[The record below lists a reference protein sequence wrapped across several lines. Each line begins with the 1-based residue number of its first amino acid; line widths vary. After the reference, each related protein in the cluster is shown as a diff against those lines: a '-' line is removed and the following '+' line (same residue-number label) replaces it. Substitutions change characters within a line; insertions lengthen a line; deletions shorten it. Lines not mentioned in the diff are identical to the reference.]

1 MALVSMKEML
11 QKARREHY
19 GIGAF
24 NIFNIESMEAVLEAA
39 EEQKSPL
46 ILAFAE
52 IMKSDINI
60 EYISMVGRKMAE
72 GASVP
77 VALHLDHGQSY
88 EYCLTALRH
97 GFSSVMI
104 DASVKPLKE
113 NIAITKRV
121 VDACKHLGISV
132 EAELGHVGEGSTYGT
147 DTDDSYKTDPEEVK
161 KFVAE
166 TGVDALAVS
175 IGNAHGAYKKAPKID
190 HERLIKLREITEVP
204 LVLHGGSGIS
214 DDDFRLTVKEGI
226 CKINIF
232 TEMSQQAIA
241 NVKALVESGDHK
253 WVLDFNKTIKAS
265 MKKVALK
272 RMEVFGSVGKA

>member
-11 QKARREHY
+11 QKARKERY

-52 IMKSDINI
+52 MMKSNINI
-60 EYISMVGRKMAE
+60 EYISLVGKKMAQE
-72 GASVP
+72 ASVP

-97 GFSSVMI
+97 GFSSVMV
-104 DASVKPLKE
+104 DASVKSLEE
-113 NIAITKRV
+113 NIAITKKV
-121 VDACKHLGISV
+121 VAACKHLGISV

-147 DTDDSYKTDPEEVK
+147 DSDDSYKTIPEEVK

-166 TGVDALAVS
+166 TDVDALAVS

-190 HERLIKLREITEVP
+190 HERLIKLREVTEVP

-241 NVKALVESGDHK
+241 NVKELQNSGDYK
-253 WVLDFNKTIKAS
+253 WVLDFNAAIKAG

>member
-113 NIAITKRV
+113 NIAISKKV

-147 DTDDSYKTDPEEVK
+147 DSDDSYKTDPEEVK

-253 WVLDFNKTIKAS
+253 WVLDFNKTIKAG

>member
-11 QKARREHY
+11 VKARKGHY
-19 GIGAF
+19 AIGAF
-24 NIFNIESMEAVLEAA
+24 NIFNIESMEAVIEAA
-39 EEQKSPL
+39 EEKRSPV
-46 ILAFAE
+46 IIAFAE
-52 IMKSDINI
+52 MMKSSANI
-60 EYISMVGRKMAE
+60 EYLSLVGKRIAQ

-77 VALHLDHGQSY
+77 VALHLDHGKSY

-104 DASVKPLKE
+104 DASLE
-113 NIAITKRV
+113 SLEDNINITKKV
-121 VDACKHLGISV
+121 VGACKHLGISV
-132 EAELGHVGEGSTYGT
+132 EAELGHVGEGSTYG
-147 DTDDSYKTDPEEVK
+147 DDSDDSYKTIPKEVK

-166 TGVDALAVS
+166 TDVDALAVS
-175 IGNAHGAYKKAPKID
+175 IGNAHGPYKKTPKID
-190 HERLIKLREITEVP
+190 HGRLIKLYQATKVP

-214 DDDFRLTVKEGI
+214 DKVFKRVVKEGI

-241 NVKALVESGDHK
+241 NVKKLTNSGK
-253 WVLDFNKTIKAS
+253 YNWVMDFNATIKAG

-272 RMEVFGSVGKA
+272 RMEVFGSTGKA

>member
-46 ILAFAE
+46 ILAYAE

-60 EYISMVGRKMAE
+60 EYLSMVGRKMAE
-72 GASVP
+72 SASVP

-88 EYCLTALRH
+88 EYCLTALRN

-104 DASVKPLKE
+104 DASVKPLEE
-113 NIAITKRV
+113 NIVITKKV

-190 HERLIKLREITEVP
+190 HERLIKLHEITEVP

-253 WVLDFNKTIKAS
+253 WVLDFNKTIKAG

>member
-11 QKARREHY
+11 QKARKERY

-113 NIAITKRV
+113 NIAISKRV

-190 HERLIKLREITEVP
+190 HERLIKLHEITEVP

-253 WVLDFNKTIKAS
+253 WVLDFNKTIKAG

>member
-1 MALVSMKEML
+1 
-11 QKARREHY
+11 
-19 GIGAF
+19 
-24 NIFNIESMEAVLEAA
+24 MEAVLEAA

-72 GASVP
+72 VASVP

-190 HERLIKLREITEVP
+190 HERLIKLHEITEVP

-253 WVLDFNKTIKAS
+253 WVLDFNKTIKAG

>member
-1 MALVSMKEML
+1 MSLVSMKGML
-11 QKARREHY
+11 QKARKEHY

-52 IMKSDINI
+52 MMGSDINI
-60 EYISMVGRKMAE
+60 EYLSLVARKMAE

-88 EYCLTALRH
+88 EYCLTAMRN

-104 DASVKPLKE
+104 DASVKSLEE
-113 NIAITKRV
+113 NIAITKKV
-121 VDACKHLGISV
+121 VGACRHLGISV
-132 EAELGHVGEGSTYGT
+132 EAELGHVGDGSTYGT
-147 DTDDSYKTDPEEVK
+147 DTDDSYKTVPEEVK

-166 TGVDALAVS
+166 TDVDALAVS

-190 HERLIKLREITEVP
+190 HERLIKLRAITEVP

-241 NVKALVESGDHK
+241 NVKALVESGEHK
-253 WVLDFNKTIKAS
+253 WVLDFNKTIKAG

-272 RMEVFGSVGKA
+272 RMEVFGSIDKA

>member
-11 QKARREHY
+11 QKARKERY

-52 IMKSDINI
+52 MMKSNINI
-60 EYISMVGRKMAE
+60 EYISLVGKKMAQE
-72 GASVP
+72 ASVP

-104 DASVKPLKE
+104 DASVKSLEE
-113 NIAITKRV
+113 NIAITKKV
-121 VDACKHLGISV
+121 VAACKHLGISV

-147 DTDDSYKTDPEEVK
+147 GSDDSYKTIPEEVK

-166 TGVDALAVS
+166 TDVDALAVS

-241 NVKALVESGDHK
+241 NVKELQNSGDYK
-253 WVLDFNKTIKAS
+253 WVLDFNATIKAG

>member
-190 HERLIKLREITEVP
+190 HERLIKLHEITEVP

-253 WVLDFNKTIKAS
+253 WVLDFNKTIKAG

>member
-253 WVLDFNKTIKAS
+253 WVLDFNKTIKAG

>member
-1 MALVSMKEML
+1 ML
-11 QKARREHY
+11 QKARKDHY

-113 NIAITKRV
+113 NIAISKKV

-147 DTDDSYKTDPEEVK
+147 DSDDSYKTDPEEVK

-253 WVLDFNKTIKAS
+253 WVLDFNKTIKAG

>member
-11 QKARREHY
+11 QKARKEHY

-190 HERLIKLREITEVP
+190 HERLIKLHEITEVP

-253 WVLDFNKTIKAS
+253 WVLDFNKTIKAG